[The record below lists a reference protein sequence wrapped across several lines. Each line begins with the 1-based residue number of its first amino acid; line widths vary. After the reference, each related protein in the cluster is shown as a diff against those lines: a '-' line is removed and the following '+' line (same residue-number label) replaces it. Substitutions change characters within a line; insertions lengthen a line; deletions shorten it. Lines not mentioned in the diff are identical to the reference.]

1 MQKLEGKYIL
11 ALETAID
18 GGSVSILADEVEVDF
33 VKGNQNLSKSED
45 LLTLLDDLL
54 TRNKINK
61 NQIGLIAVSIGAGSL
76 TGLRIGKAIALG
88 LGNSLNIMVVEV
100 NFFAALYQT
109 NTTTNYVFS
118 AVYAGKDKVLYKEK
132 LAENSE
138 IQTLLVKEFAQK
150 YDSWKMIENA
160 SAIVSENLQSVLTE
174 DDWNKIISDSQ
185 TQIVEGS
192 LAKLIGLK
200 GKAIFASDNE

>member
-88 LGNSLNIMVVEV
+88 LGNSLNITVVEI
-100 NFFAALYQT
+100 NLFAALYQIK
-109 NTTTNYVFS
+109 NTAKNLFS

-132 LAENSE
+132 LENSE
-138 IQTLLVKEFAQK
+138 IQTLFVKEFTQK
-150 YDSWKMIENA
+150 YDSWKIIENA
-160 SAIVSENLQSVLTE
+160 SVILSENLQSVLTE

>member
-1 MQKLEGKYIL
+1 
-11 ALETAID
+11 
-18 GGSVSILADEVEVDF
+18 
-33 VKGNQNLSKSED
+33 
-45 LLTLLDDLL
+45 
-54 TRNKINK
+54 
-61 NQIGLIAVSIGAGSL
+61 L

-132 LAENSE
+132 LENSE
-138 IQTLLVKEFAQK
+138 IQTLFVKEFTQK
-150 YDSWKMIENA
+150 YDSWKIIENA

>member
-100 NFFAALYQT
+100 NLFAALYQI

-132 LAENSE
+132 LENSE
-138 IQTLLVKEFAQK
+138 IQTLFVKEFTQK
-150 YDSWKMIENA
+150 YDSWKIIENA